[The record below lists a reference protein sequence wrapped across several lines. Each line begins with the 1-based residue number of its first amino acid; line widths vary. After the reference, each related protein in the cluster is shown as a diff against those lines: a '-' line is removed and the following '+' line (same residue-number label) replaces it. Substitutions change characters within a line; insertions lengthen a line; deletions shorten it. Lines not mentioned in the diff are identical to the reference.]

1 MKGQK
6 QSRTDLLEKKVEA
19 LIGGVQQ
26 LLDENAY
33 LKDLAVGT
41 LETIKCMPD
50 YDEAIEKL
58 KEQVAKDSSETKET
72 ESLETTSD

>member
-1 MKGQK
+1 MKGLK
-6 QSRTDLLEKKVEA
+6 QSKADHQAKQIQA
-19 LIGGVQQ
+19 LINVVQQ
-26 LLDENAY
+26 LLDETAY

-58 KEQVAKDSSETKET
+58 KEKVKEN
-72 ESLETTSD
+72 ESK

>member
-1 MKGQK
+1 MKGSK
-6 QSRTDLLEKKVEA
+6 QSKADHQAKQIQA
-19 LIGGVQQ
+19 LINVVQQ
-26 LLDENAY
+26 LLDETAY

-58 KEQVAKDSSETKET
+58 KEQLTKQDETNNVE
-72 ESLETTSD
+72 